1 MTRSLSLGKTRGLQ
15 ELANHQGLF
24 TITALDHRGSLR
36 RALRPDDPKSVTFE
50 AMADYK
56 VKLLNHLGPHS
67 SAILIDPIYGAARAL
82 AEGHISG
89 KQGFLVSLEATGYD
103 DADGDRVS
111 STAEGWGIDKI
122 KRMGA
127 SAVKLLLF
135 YNPGSATAQQQ
146 QDYMFMAA
154 EECKL
159 HDIPF
164 LVEPM
169 TYNIV
174 GGPKK
179 GTAEFAKLKPE
190 MVIETARMLCP
201 LGMDVLKAEFPDDPV
216 HETDESVMA
225 EHCRQLT
232 EAAGIPWVLLSAGVD
247 YDTFETQTR
256 IACENGA
263 SGFLAGRAIW
273 QEAPGMPEGEQ
284 DDFLATT
291 SVKRLNT
298 LTSLANDNGRP
309 WTDIYGSELAAIDT
323 KEGWQERY

>member
-1 MTRSLSLGKTRGLQ
+1 MTRSLSLGKARGLQ
-15 ELANHQGLF
+15 ELANASGLF

-36 RALRPDDPKSVTFE
+36 RALRPDDPKSVDFNT
-50 AMADYK
+50 MADYK
-56 VKLLNHLGPHS
+56 VKLLNHLAPHS

-82 AEGHISG
+82 SEGHISG
-89 KQGFLVSLEATGYD
+89 TQGFLVSLEATGYD

-111 STAEGWGIDKI
+111 STADGWGVDKI

-135 YNPGSATAQQQ
+135 YNPGSSTASQQE
-146 QDYMFMAA
+146 DYMAEAA
-154 EECKL
+154 EECKA

-169 TYNIV
+169 TYHIV

-190 MVIETARMLCP
+190 MVIETARKLCP
-201 LGMDVLKAEFPDDPV
+201 LGMDVLKAEFPDDPD

-273 QEAPGMPEGEQ
+273 QEAPGMPEAEQ
-284 DDFLATT
+284 DKFLSNT
-291 SVKRLNT
+291 SVKRLIT
-298 LTSLANDNGRP
+298 LTQIANDSGRP
-309 WTDIYGSELAAIDT
+309 WADIYASELAAIDT